1 MSKKL
6 KNILVILLSTLLGA
20 ALTGWLYRDFDFG
33 PVWHIFRVRDN
44 YVWILLTLFF
54 GVAANILRA
63 FRWRMLLGSAGIGLR
78 RRRAVELV
86 FISYLIN
93 SVTPRL
99 GEVVRALLAGR
110 GDATVSTKA
119 LGTVVTEK
127 AADVVCL
134 LLVAG
139 MAVALRP
146 DEALRLAH
154 GILAALE
161 RILPSGLLIAAL
173 AAISVLT
180 VLALPRIRRLRQLFS
195 ELWQGISA
203 IARLQNPW
211 AFAGLCA
218 AVWLCNFMQLF
229 LLLPCYEALSG
240 LGPAD
245 ALYLFAAASV
255 GALFPTPGGAGP
267 WHYAVARTL
276 TGVYATDG
284 AVAKSFA
291 LVTHGLK
298 TALVM
303 LLGLLAGLTYYQE
316 VAAWAWHNR
325 RPDSKNNEN
334 QKN

>member
-1 MSKKL
+1 M
-6 KNILVILLSTLLGA
+6 
-20 ALTGWLYRDFDFG
+20 
-33 PVWHIFRVRDN
+33 
-44 YVWILLTLFF
+44 
-54 GVAANILRA
+54 
-63 FRWRMLLGSAGIGLR
+63 
-78 RRRAVELV
+78 ELV
-86 FISYLIN
+86 FISYLVN

-139 MAVALRP
+139 LAVALRP
-146 DEALRLAH
+146 DETLRLAH
-154 GILAALE
+154 SVQAALG
-161 RILPSGLLIAAL
+161 RIMPSGLLIAAL
-173 AAISVLT
+173 AGIAVLT
-180 VLALPRIRRLRQLFS
+180 TLALPRIRRLHRLFS

-203 IARLQNPW
+203 IARLQKPW
-211 AFAGLCA
+211 EFAGLCA
-218 AVWLCNFMQLF
+218 AIWLCNFMQLF
-229 LLLPCYEALSG
+229 LLFPCYEALSG

-245 ALYLFAAASV
+245 ALYLFTAASV

-276 TGVYATDG
+276 TGVYSING

-316 VAAWAWHNR
+316 VVAWVWNNH
-325 RPDSKNNEN
+325 RPDHKNTEN
-334 QKN
+334 LKN

>member
-6 KNILVILLSTLLGA
+6 KNILVIILSTLSGA
-20 ALTGWLYRDFDFG
+20 ALTGWLYRGFDFG

-54 GVAANILRA
+54 GVAANVLRA
-63 FRWRMLLGSAGIGLR
+63 FRWRMLLGSAGIVLR
-78 RRRAVELV
+78 RRRSVELV
-86 FISYLIN
+86 FISYLVN

-110 GDATVSTKA
+110 GDAKVSAKA

-139 MAVALRP
+139 LAVALRQ

-154 GILAALE
+154 GIQAALS
-161 RILPSGLLIAAL
+161 RILPSGLLL
-173 AAISVLT
+173 AAIGGIVVLT
-180 VLALPRIRRLRQLFS
+180 ALALLRLRRLRRLFS

-203 IARLQNPW
+203 IVRLQRPW
-211 AFAGLCA
+211 TFAGLCA

-229 LLLPCYEALSG
+229 LLFPCYEALSG

-255 GALFPTPGGAGP
+255 GALFPTPSGAGP

-276 TGVYATDG
+276 TGVYAIDG

-316 VAAWAWHNR
+316 VAAWVWRHR
-325 RPDSKNNEN
+325 RPDNKNNDHL
-334 QKN
+334 KN